1 MNLILFLEIGV
12 DLDKKL
18 SKRSSKRTFFL
29 NKFSIVTPRWEWWV
43 EYQPL
48 LDKSNDRLRIP
59 ESHKMSTLRGD

>member
-18 SKRSSKRTFFL
+18 SKRSSKRTVVL
-29 NKFSIVTPRWEWWV
+29 NKFASVNPRWEWLV

-48 LDKSNDRLRIP
+48 LDKFDDRLRIP

>member
-18 SKRSSKRTFFL
+18 TKRSSKKTFLL
-29 NKFSIVTPRWEWWV
+29 NKFASVNPRWEWLV

-48 LDKSNDRLRIP
+48 LDKFDDR
-59 ESHKMSTLRGD
+59 